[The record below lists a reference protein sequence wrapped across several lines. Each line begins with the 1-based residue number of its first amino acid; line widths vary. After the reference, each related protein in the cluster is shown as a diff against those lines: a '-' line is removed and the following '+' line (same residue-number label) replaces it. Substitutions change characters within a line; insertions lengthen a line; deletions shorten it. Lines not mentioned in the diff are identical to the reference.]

1 MARNGNARTA
11 RSTPQKIG
19 QVTNRKNFTV
29 NRHNHEDSGD
39 SSTFLGVVIALVIL
53 LIGGAA
59 FMTFQLQRSRAMR
72 AREIEMRLRA
82 REAAVSAVS
91 DPEKKADRHSSPTIM
106 SAGPTRL
113 QSMLI

>member
-11 RSTPQKIG
+11 RSAPQKIG
-19 QVTNRKNFTV
+19 QVTNRKTFTV
-29 NRHNHEDSGD
+29 NRHNHDNSGD

-82 REAAVSAVS
+82 REAAEQAKQQELIVR
-91 DPEKKADRHSSPTIM
+91 KKNREAEELSLKES
-106 SAGPTRL
+106 
-113 QSMLI
+113 QN